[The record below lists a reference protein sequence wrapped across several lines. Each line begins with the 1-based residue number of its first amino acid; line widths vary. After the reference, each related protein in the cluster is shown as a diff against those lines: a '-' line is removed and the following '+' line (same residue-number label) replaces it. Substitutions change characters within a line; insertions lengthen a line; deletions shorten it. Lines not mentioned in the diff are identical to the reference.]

1 MVFQLDGCQETVNTF
16 ILKVSE
22 GHKESVKAH
31 NTVIVLLLV
40 GYKSTYNHSNSGNNT
55 KSLQSLQNWNI
66 NKLGCIHFTAVRIYS
81 INFLTWYLHSAYTI
95 FTSEHGDIRMSL
107 VTPKLT

>member
-31 NTVIVLLLV
+31 NTVIVLPLV

-66 NKLGCIHFTAVRIYS
+66 NKLGCNHFTAVYIVS
-81 INFLTWYLHSAYTI
+81 ILTWYLHT
-95 FTSEHGDIRMSL
+95 
-107 VTPKLT
+107 

>member
-55 KSLQSLQNWNI
+55 KARIMYKSI
-66 NKLGCIHFTAVRIYS
+66 VR
-81 INFLTWYLHSAYTI
+81 
-95 FTSEHGDIRMSL
+95 
-107 VTPKLT
+107 

>member
-31 NTVIVLLLV
+31 NTVILLLLV
-40 GYKSTYNHSNSGNNT
+40 GYTNLPIIIQIQEIILNHF
-55 KSLQSLQNWNI
+55 K
-66 NKLGCIHFTAVRIYS
+66 VYRIE
-81 INFLTWYLHSAYTI
+81 T
-95 FTSEHGDIRMSL
+95 
-107 VTPKLT
+107 

>member
-40 GYKSTYNHSNSGNNT
+40 GYKSTYNHSNSGNRARIFGVT
-55 KSLQSLQNWNI
+55 SLIVTSL
-66 NKLGCIHFTAVRIYS
+66 TV
-81 INFLTWYLHSAYTI
+81 
-95 FTSEHGDIRMSL
+95 TSY
-107 VTPKLT
+107 

>member
-66 NKLGCIHFTAVRIYS
+66 NELGCIHFTAVYIVS
-81 INFLTWYLHSAYTI
+81 ILTWYLHSAYTS
-95 FTSEHGDIRMSL
+95 FTSEHSDIRMSL